1 MNRTKQALEH
11 YKQIMA
17 HGVIPWYNFKGRL
30 GCWYEFNDGLDEI
43 SAIEK
48 YFVEIEDF
56 ERASDMKEQYGILKE
71 YMIEENLFDKGDLD
85 EYK

>member
-1 MNRTKQALEH
+1 MSKTKQALEH
-11 YKQIMA
+11 YKQIMI
-17 HGVIPWYNFKGRL
+17 GVIPWYNFKGRL

-71 YMIEENLFDKGDLD
+71 YMIEENLFDKGVLD

>member
-11 YKQIMA
+11 YKQIMN
-17 HGVIPWYNFKGRL
+17 GVIPWYNFKDRL

-71 YMIEENLFDKGDLD
+71 YMIEENIFDKGVLD